1 MSARMQTDWTA
12 ERVAR
17 LLKKAKRS
25 PTGWKACCP
34 AHDDSEPS
42 LFMADADDG
51 IAMRCYAGCTYRE
64 ISDALKSKG
73 CELFPSRDQR
83 EIPDSHFQLGEY
95 HSHWDYHDPAGS
107 IVMRVCRWEQPGGK
121 KDIRPLVRSTDG
133 WKWQHHPAPRPL
145 FQLDRLVNDADLP
158 AIVVE
163 GEKTA
168 VAAQKLFPTHI
179 ATTWP
184 GGAAATGQADWGPLA
199 GREVVL
205 FPDCDVPGRKAMQWV
220 RNQLEKTAKSIRV
233 VDPVEFDS
241 ALPEGWDLAD
251 AFHEKR
257 DVSKWLEKKN
267 DDPESEVVGARNP
280 MRWRELEQQ
289 KPPDRI
295 WRLAHWLSVG
305 PTLFAGRG
313 GTGKSLVAQT
323 LATAFVIAQNY
334 LDEVSEPIKVLAWF
348 CEDDHDELWRRQVA
362 ICDYFSIKLSDLEGK
377 LVIEPRLGCENTLFA
392 PVYGTPQWTP
402 LKDELREQMNDYGAD
417 LLIADN
423 TSHLYGCNE
432 NSRHEVT
439 KFVNGLCG
447 LVTQRP
453 VSQLI
458 MSHPAKSGDSE
469 FSGSTA
475 WENSVRM
482 RWFMG
487 ATLPDQPEP
496 EEDQQDPNVRYIA
509 KRKTNYSVMDYRKL
523 IFDLGVFKPEN
534 APGDVSHR
542 YNYALRRE
550 GAEVAVLSAV
560 TKFTAQSIRVVDARN
575 SPDSLVA
582 KMRAAKLMQDY
593 SPKEIGDAIAA
604 LRLAGR
610 LIEAPVGTN
619 ANRTAKVGLK
629 VSSFIAQSERSK

>member
-1 MSARMQTDWTA
+1 MNARMQTDWTA

-17 LLKKAKRS
+17 LLKKPKRS

-34 AHDDSEPS
+34 AHDDSNPS
-42 LFMADADDG
+42 LFLADADDG
-51 IAMRCYAGCTYRE
+51 IAMRCYAGCSYRD

-73 CELFPSRDQR
+73 VELFPSRDRR

-95 HSHWDYHDPAGS
+95 HSHWDYHDAAGV
-107 IVMRVCRWEQPGGK
+107 IVMRVCRWEQPNNK
-121 KDIRPLVRSTDG
+121 KDIRPLVRGVDG

-168 VAAQKLFPTHI
+168 VAAQKLFPSHI
-179 ATTWP
+179 ATTWS
-184 GGAAATGQADWGPLA
+184 GGASALGQTDWIPLTGRD
-199 GREVVL
+199 VVL
-205 FPDCDVPGRKAMQWV
+205 VPDCDGPGRKAMQWL
-220 RNQLEKTAKSIRV
+220 RNHMEKTAKSVRV
-233 VDPVEFDS
+233 VDPSEF
-241 ALPEGWDLAD
+241 AAELPEGWDLAD
-251 AFHEKR
+251 ALFEKR
-257 DVSKWLEKKN
+257 DVSLWLEKKN
-267 DDPESEVVGARNP
+267 DDPPKEVDGARKP

-295 WRLAHWLSVG
+295 WRLAHWLSIG

-323 LATAFVIAQNY
+323 LATAFAIAQNY

-362 ICDYFSIKLSDLEGK
+362 ICDYFGIRLSDLEGK

-392 PVYGTPQWTP
+392 PVYGAPQWTP
-402 LKDELREQMNDYGAD
+402 LKEELREQMNDYGAD

-423 TSHLYGCNE
+423 TSHMYGCNE

-458 MSHPAKSGDSE
+458 MSHPAKAGDSE

-487 ATLPDQPEP
+487 AALPDQPQP
-496 EEDQQDPNVRYIA
+496 EDDQQDPNVRYIA

-534 APGDVSHR
+534 APGDVSQR
-542 YNYALRRE
+542 YNYTLRKE

-560 TKFTAQSIRVVDARN
+560 SKFVAQNIRVVDARN

-629 VSSFIAQSERSK
+629 VFNILAQSECSK